1 MRFVANAAKKGN
13 KVAARLQG
21 YLQAREA
28 VADAETPK
36 LREEAEAEATAEA
49 EKEPPKKR
57 GRLSKPQQMQK
68 EAEGEAIKEMKAG
81 TKQAE
86 EAEGEAINKAIE
98 MKQKQMQKQKENA
111 EALKQA
117 AANAEAK
124 AEAEAAAHAEAKADA
139 SKNAAAD
146 AEAQAE
152 AEAAADA
159 EAQADASKKAAAD
172 AETSSS
178 EAEAAA
184 DAETQA
190 EAEAAADA
198 ETSNSEAEAAADAEA
213 QADALKKAAAV
224 ADTAAFF
231 NDLPA
236 PSIAGTTWNP
246 PAKRRAK
253 GESKEG
259 AKRRRQAAAREA
271 PAGETTEGGTA
282 DEAPLETEADRK
294 KNSEVQHRAQWTK
307 YMRSLSSHAAAS
319 TDRSEKMPEELVPE
333 IVTNKDRK
341 HWYKIWCSCNK
352 SWGQVKM
359 SEEFVKVIRNKSTEV
374 EGWLTQSQIVKL
386 YASEMLAAELCKA
399 KLSQAGMSKP
409 HPEIPDVE
417 SARLFLVKISST
429 KTEEIDQMHKQGV
442 KFEAA
447 LDKAGG
453 DKIMQHMAAVVQ
465 PSTHPL
471 PAIPDTPEPAVP
483 ATPEFRA
490 PAEVAVPPRGDQGSQ
505 GDIKLPASVQRAI
518 NKANEVAK
526 KAQEKADDIRK
537 RKEEA
542 VKKRLLDAEQKKAS
556 HEEEKRRKQ
565 AYLETPCGKA
575 GTWVSNIN
583 ADLQRIADC
592 VADLK
597 ECKTKGM
604 SDTMA
609 VAWEATLQEH
619 TRSLTTLRRQLEKM
633 RDAGRDNGAV
643 AKCSGIVESMKRD
656 LKTCQ
661 LSVKAFKKA

>member
-1 MRFVANAAKKGN
+1 
-13 KVAARLQG
+13 
-21 YLQAREA
+21 
-28 VADAETPK
+28 
-36 LREEAEAEATAEA
+36 
-49 EKEPPKKR
+49 
-57 GRLSKPQQMQK
+57 
-68 EAEGEAIKEMKAG
+68 
-81 TKQAE
+81 
-86 EAEGEAINKAIE
+86 
-98 MKQKQMQKQKENA
+98 
-111 EALKQA
+111 
-117 AANAEAK
+117 
-124 AEAEAAAHAEAKADA
+124 
-139 SKNAAAD
+139 
-146 AEAQAE
+146 
-152 AEAAADA
+152 
-159 EAQADASKKAAAD
+159 
-172 AETSSS
+172 
-178 EAEAAA
+178 
-184 DAETQA
+184 
-190 EAEAAADA
+190 
-198 ETSNSEAEAAADAEA
+198 
-213 QADALKKAAAV
+213 
-224 ADTAAFF
+224 
-231 NDLPA
+231 
-236 PSIAGTTWNP
+236 
-246 PAKRRAK
+246 
-253 GESKEG
+253 
-259 AKRRRQAAAREA
+259 
-271 PAGETTEGGTA
+271 
-282 DEAPLETEADRK
+282 
-294 KNSEVQHRAQWTK
+294 
-307 YMRSLSSHAAAS
+307 
-319 TDRSEKMPEELVPE
+319 MPEELVPE

-341 HWYKIWCSCNK
+341 HWYKIWTSCNK

-505 GDIKLPASVQRAI
+505 GDVKLPASVQRAI

-542 VKKRLLDAEQKKAS
+542 VKKLLLDAEQKKAS

-661 LSVKAFKKA
+661 LSVKAFKIA